1 MIHGI
6 SQTNCGPVYL
16 LNIHTPVSKP
26 IAIELHVLLYPNIT
40 HRYQQNMHNITREAR
55 QQWLILDVVSATFKW
70 PGFTLCAA
78 SKRIY
83 T

>member
-16 LNIHTPVSKP
+16 LNIHTSVSKP

-40 HRYQQNMHNITREAR
+40 HRYQQNMHNIAREA
-55 QQWLILDVVSATFKW
+55 QQW
-70 PGFTLCAA
+70 
-78 SKRIY
+78 
-83 T
+83 